1 MRNMIKCFTGKGPK
15 KIKRHTPQP
24 TKAIRNVPNHHT
36 RRQLHY
42 SICRRD
48 FQERNGNMKN
58 TAAET
63 KSIFADRLK
72 EARTRSN
79 LSREELALEIH
90 KSSRMIARYE
100 QRESSPTFGTSA
112 ALASALNVSLDWLF
126 GLSEST

>member
-1 MRNMIKCFTGKGPK
+1 
-15 KIKRHTPQP
+15 
-24 TKAIRNVPNHHT
+24 
-36 RRQLHY
+36 
-42 SICRRD
+42 
-48 FQERNGNMKN
+48 MKN